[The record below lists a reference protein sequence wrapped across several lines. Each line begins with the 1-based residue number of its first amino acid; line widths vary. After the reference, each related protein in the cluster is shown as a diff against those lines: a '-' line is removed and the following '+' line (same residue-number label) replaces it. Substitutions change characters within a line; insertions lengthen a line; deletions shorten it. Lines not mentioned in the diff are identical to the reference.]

1 MATGTGGSEI
11 KRLYNDPEFWPEDD
25 GDTYHDD
32 EE

>member
-1 MATGTGGSEI
+1 MATGTG